1 MVDDVNPRRP
11 YNSAGR
17 AEQARIRRQ
26 RVLSAAL
33 SSMSTLGYAATTM
46 PLIAR
51 QAQVSVEFVY
61 KTFSDKPTLARELL
75 DFVNG
80 GDDQPIPVAA
90 RPAVQ
95 EMIAEPDARKVLRL
109 YAEMAGAIND
119 RGGRLLLALA
129 AAAPTDPR
137 LAQIW
142 QTAQQQRLGGARA
155 VVADVAGKATLR
167 VPVEAAQDRVW
178 ALVGPELHALLRSE
192 RGWAGEDY
200 VSWLADCLCDS
211 LLAGHAAH
219 RPPPRR

>member
-1 MVDDVNPRRP
+1 MPDDVNPRRP

-17 AEQARIRRQ
+17 ADQARIRRQ
-26 RVLSAAL
+26 RALTAAL
-33 SSMSTLGYAATTM
+33 TSISTLGYAGTTM

-51 QAQVSVEFVY
+51 QAGVSVEFLY
-61 KTFSDKPTLARELL
+61 KTFGDKPTLARQLL
-75 DFVNG
+75 DFVTG

-95 EMIAEPDARKVLRL
+95 AMIDEPDASKVLWL
-109 YAEMAGAIND
+109 YAEMAAAINE

-137 LAQIW
+137 LADTW

-167 VPVEAAQDRVW
+167 IPVEAAQDRVW
-178 ALVGPELHALLRSE
+178 ALVGPELHGLVVGS
-192 RGWAGEDY
+192 RGWSTEVY
-200 VSWLADCLCDS
+200 VPWLAECLCAS
-211 LLAGHAAH
+211 LL
-219 RPPPRR
+219 